1 MIITA
6 TELKYNLGKY
16 LKLVDNEHITIKEND
31 NIIDIIANQN
41 KDILKIMKDL
51 QGILP
56 QDIDE
61 AKLKKDRLL
70 DKWESI

>member
-16 LKLVDNEHITIKEND
+16 LKLVDNEDITIKKNGK
-31 NIIDIIANQN
+31 IVAIMANPN
-41 KDILKIMKDL
+41 KDRFKIMKDL

-61 AKLKKDRLL
+61 TALKKDRLL
-70 DKWESI
+70 GKWEFI